1 MKIHEILI
9 ETVDARDFDPSD
21 WLTND
26 QLTQLSN
33 QGFDTETI
41 LFHGSNSK
49 FEEFNKKFNQTA
61 EHIYLSTDYDTSGLY
76 GQYLYA
82 CFGKINPVADLIN
95 NYKIIN
101 QVATIYNQHYISEQD
116 IKHEFSEEYTELI
129 NSIMQ
134 ELQEENPDMDEYDIE
149 SRAEDDPRI
158 EKWVERTGIQS
169 VITQIEH
176 GTMYEVS
183 SRMQDAIL
191 GECFSLGY
199 KCVIFHDPSPSGEGI
214 SYVFNDSTDIFII
227 KQVI

>member
-21 WLTND
+21 WLSID
-26 QLTQLSN
+26 QLAKLAS

-41 LFHGSNSK
+41 LFHGSKSK
-49 FEEFNKKFNQTA
+49 FEEFNKKFNRSA
-61 EHIYLSTDYDTSGLY
+61 EHIYLSTDYETAGAY

-82 CFGKINPVADLIN
+82 CFGKIHPVADLIN
-95 NYKIIN
+95 NYKIIK
-101 QVATIYNQHYISEQD
+101 QVATIYNQYYISEQD
-116 IKHEFSEEYTELI
+116 IKHEFSEEYAELV

-134 ELQEENPDMDEYDIE
+134 ELQEENPDMDEYDLE
-149 SRAEDDPRI
+149 SQAKDDPRI
-158 EKWVERTGIQS
+158 EKWVEQTGIQS
-169 VITQIEH
+169 VVTQIEN
-176 GTMYEVS
+176 GTMYDVS

-191 GECFSLGY
+191 GECFSMGY
-199 KCVIFHDPSPSGEGI
+199 KCVIFHDPSSSGEGI